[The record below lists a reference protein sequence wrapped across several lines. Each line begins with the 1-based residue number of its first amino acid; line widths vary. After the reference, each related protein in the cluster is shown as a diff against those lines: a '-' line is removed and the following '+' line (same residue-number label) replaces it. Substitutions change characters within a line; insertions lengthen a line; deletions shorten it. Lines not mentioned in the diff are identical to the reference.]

1 MQENEGDDT
10 LVPFEPQESDEE
22 GDAANDGEDADASRL
37 KAKDLAKPGQ
47 DQRKSGELDAR
58 DVDAYWLQ
66 RHVRKF
72 RDDADKV
79 AEEALEILADL
90 SVDQRECEDKL
101 VTLMDYNH
109 FELVKLMLQN
119 RFKIAYATKI
129 KRADSAAELEALKQL
144 MRADLRLQPILDE
157 LDGKAPSSVS
167 ANEVAAFAQDD
178 DAMDVDDGQVEARLP
193 YAVENRASRNID
205 LESLAFQQETQF
217 SAANKKVKLPS
228 GSQRVERK
236 GYDEIAIPAVVHD
249 QSGDVLVP
257 ISSLPEWAQPGFAGM
272 KSLNRVQSK
281 LYKCAFQSNNNF
293 LLCAPTGA
301 GKTNVAMMAIMH
313 EIGKHIDPKTG
324 QVDLNAFKIVY
335 VAPMKSLVQEMV
347 LNFSERLKHYHISV
361 RELSGDVNLTKKQI
375 SETQLLV
382 TTPEKWD
389 IITRKSGDARSYT
402 QLVKLVCIDEIHL
415 LHDDRGPV
423 LENLVARTIR
433 QIESSQEMVRIIG
446 LSATLPNFKDV
457 ATFLRVKEEHVFAFP
472 NSYRP
477 VPLEQ
482 TYIGISVKKPFKRF
496 QLMNQ
501 ICYEKVMAQMP
512 EQVLV
517 FVHSRK
523 ETAKTAR
530 TLRDMAMEASEITK
544 IMPQSEGVQEILRSQ
559 ADMSYNA
566 DLKELLPYGI
576 GIHHAGMKREDRQ
589 AVEDL
594 FFGGHLRMIVSTATL
609 AWGVNL
615 PAHAVII
622 KGTQIYNPEKGRWC
636 ELSHLDVMQ
645 MLGRAG
651 RPQFDSKGYGCV
663 ITTAQELQ
671 FYLALMNQ
679 QLPIES
685 QFIKRLADSLN
696 AEIVLGTIQNVK
708 DAVNWLGYT
717 YLYVCMLR
725 NPALYGVSSSEA
737 ESDRVLEQRRYDLIH
752 SAATVLSKHNLI
764 KYDRKGG
771 HFQVTDLGKIAS
783 HYYVSF
789 KSMSV
794 YNEHLKPTSTDI
806 DLIRVF
812 TLSAEF
818 SQISVRTDERL
829 ELEKLLERVPIP
841 VKESI
846 EEPTAKINVL
856 FQAYISKLK
865 LEGFSLVSDMVYVTQ
880 SAGRIM
886 RALFEISL
894 RRGWAQLAE
903 RCLSFC
909 LMIEKRMWSTQSPLR
924 QFGRGVPDEV
934 IKKLEKK
941 DFTMERLYDLNAP
954 ELGELV
960 RYPTLGKQIFRAVH
974 QFPKLDLTA
983 SVQPVTRSLLRVELQ
998 IDSDFEWSDDYH
1010 GTAQPFWIMV
1020 QDTNT
1025 ETILHAELFVLK
1037 KQYAGET
1044 HFVSFSVPMFE
1055 PMPPMYFI
1063 KVISD
1068 RWIGSEAVL
1077 PVSFQRLILPERNPR
1092 ETELLDLQ
1100 PLPVSA
1106 LKNRAFES
1114 VYGGQGDEAGWTHFN
1129 PIQTQTFNTL
1139 FNTDQ
1144 NAVVCAPTG
1153 SGKTVCAEF
1162 AMLRELGKEAPGKIV
1177 YVAPLKSLVDERERD
1192 WKKRF
1197 GNLGL
1202 QISQLNGDA
1211 DEKKLA
1217 SSHVVLATPDRWDQL
1232 SRRGTT
1238 RVKSLLQVK
1247 LFIVD
1252 EMHLIANAEVGHVV
1266 EVVTTRMRFMSI
1278 QLKKAAKSD
1287 SEGNPI
1293 RIVALSTSLLN
1304 AKDLGDWVGASSHGL
1319 FNFHPDTRPVELKI
1333 VMQGFDA
1340 PQFSS
1345 RQAAMVRPLLYAVSH
1360 HAEKKPVIV
1369 FVPSRKISRSVA
1381 LDLIVHARAEGR
1393 AKRFL
1398 HIPEADLA
1406 PFLERI
1412 ESRALRDSL
1421 AEGVAFY
1428 HEALTEDER
1437 RVIDRLF
1444 DAGAIQ
1450 VIVATHNMAWGMPHR
1465 AHLGIIMG
1473 TQYYEG
1479 KEHKYTDYP
1488 IVDVLQMIGRI
1499 GRQGGADADGAKCVF
1514 FCHTPKK
1521 EFYKKFIYEPLPV
1534 ESQLDRF
1541 LHDHINAA
1549 VVNQVITSKQD
1560 AVDWITWTFFYRR
1573 LTQNPNFYNLAG
1585 VSPDHL
1591 SDHLSELIEDVVNDL
1606 QQSKCLAVVDGVHLD
1621 PLNLGTIA
1629 SFYYVRYTTMEL
1641 FSFSLTDK
1649 TKVRGLLEI
1658 LANSTEFED
1667 IPIRHKEAKLLEQM
1681 SKHVPVK
1688 LTKPEWNKPST
1699 KVHLLIQH
1707 HFQRREVPGDLLA
1720 DQRCVLNRSL
1730 TLLYAMVDVIASNGW
1745 LSPAIAALELC
1756 QLLVQAVFEQ
1766 AGAELMQLPYFD
1778 EERVA
1783 LLRQLAPDV
1792 SNIFDFMDMP
1802 AGTRTKVLSGLSKQQ
1817 QVSISKVCERYP
1829 DMELAHRIVADGV
1842 PAAGDD
1848 VAIEVKLERTW
1859 EDPELPVVH
1868 APLYPTPK
1876 QESWWLLVG
1885 DPKTNALLGIKRVP
1899 HFVKSTKAK
1908 FEFQAP
1914 AAGEHNLHLFFVTDS
1929 WLGCDQDMDFPLA
1942 TVAASDSQDEDN
1954 DAMQE

>member
-1 MQENEGDDT
+1 MPVDG
-10 LVPFEPQESDEE
+10 V
-22 GDAANDGEDADASRL
+22 DGENGSARL
-37 KAKDLAKPGQ
+37 KARDLANPEAQ
-47 DQRKSGELDAR
+47 QKSSGDLDAR

-66 RHVRKF
+66 RQVRKV
-72 RDDADKV
+72 REDADKV
-79 AEEALEILADL
+79 AEEALEILANL
-90 SVDQRECEDKL
+90 KLDQRECEDQL

-119 RFKIAYATKI
+119 RFKIAYATKL
-129 KRADSAAELEALKQL
+129 KRADNAAELDALKSL
-144 MRADLRLQPILDE
+144 MRQDARLQPVLDE
-157 LDGKAPSSVS
+157 LDGKEISSVQP
-167 ANEVAAFAQDD
+167 AQAGDAVNDD
-178 DAMDVDDGQVEARLP
+178 DAMDVDDGQPQEARLP
-193 YAVENRASRNID
+193 YAVENRASRNLD
-205 LESLAFQQETQF
+205 LDTLAFQQGAHF
-217 SAANKKVKLPS
+217 MSNKKVSLPK
-228 GSQRVERK
+228 GSFRVEKK
-236 GYDEIAIPAVVHD
+236 GYEEIAIPAVVHPR
-249 QSGDVLVP
+249 SEADVLVP
-257 ISSLPEWAQPGFAGM
+257 IVDMPEWAQAGFSGM

-281 LYKCAFQSNNNF
+281 LYSCAFQSNENF

-301 GKTNVAMMAIMH
+301 GKTNVAMLAIMH
-313 EIGKHIDPKTG
+313 EIGKHVDPQTG
-324 QVDLNAFKIVY
+324 EVDREAFKIVY

-347 LNFSERLKHYHISV
+347 LNFSERLKHYKIQV
-361 RELSGDVNLTKKQI
+361 RELSGDVNLTKRQI
-375 SETQLLV
+375 SETQVLV

-389 IITRKSGDARSYT
+389 IITRKSGDAKSYT

-446 LSATLPNFKDV
+446 LSATLPNYEDV
-457 ATFLRVKEEHVFAFP
+457 ATFLRVKEQNVFAFP

-530 TLRDMAMEASEITK
+530 TLRDMALEAGDITK
-544 IMPQSEGVQEILRSQ
+544 IMPQSEGVQEILRTQ
-559 ADMSYNA
+559 AEVAYNA
-566 DLKELLPYGI
+566 DLKEMLPYGI

-589 AVEDL
+589 TVEDL

-615 PAHAVII
+615 PAHAVVI

-636 ELSHLDVMQ
+636 ELSPLDVMQ

-651 RPQFDSKGYGCV
+651 RPQFDDRGYGCV

-671 FYLALMNQ
+671 FYLSLMNQ

-685 QFIKRLADSLN
+685 QFIKKLPDSLN

-725 NPALYGVSSSEA
+725 NPSLYGISASEA
-737 ESDRVLEQRRYDLIH
+737 ENDRVLEQRRYDLIH

-783 HYYVSF
+783 HYYVSY
-789 KSMSV
+789 KSMSA

-818 SQISVRTDERL
+818 SQIAVRTDERL

-846 EEPTAKINVL
+846 EEPSAKINVL
-856 FQAYISKLK
+856 LQAYISKLK

-886 RALFEISL
+886 RALFEIAL

-909 LMIEKRMWSTQSPLR
+909 MMIEKRMWSTQSPLR
-924 QFGRGVPDEV
+924 QFGRAVPEEV

-941 DFTMERLYDLNAP
+941 DFTMERLYDLNAQ

-998 IDSDFEWSDDYH
+998 IDSDFEWNDDFH
-1010 GTAQPFWIMV
+1010 GTAQPFWILV
-1020 QDTNT
+1020 QDTNA
-1025 ETILHAELFVLK
+1025 ETILHSELFVLK
-1037 KQYAGET
+1037 KQYANET
-1044 HFVSFSVPMFE
+1044 HFVSFSVPMFD

-1068 RWIGSEAVL
+1068 RWIGSEATL
-1077 PVSFQRLILPERNPR
+1077 PVSFHRLILPAPNPR

-1100 PLPVSA
+1100 PLPVAA
-1106 LKNRAFES
+1106 LKNRSFES
-1114 VYGGQGDEAGWTHFN
+1114 IYAGQGEEPAWSHFN

-1139 FNTDQ
+1139 YNTDQ
-1144 NAVVCAPTG
+1144 NTLICAPTG
-1153 SGKTVCAEF
+1153 TGKTVCAEF
-1162 AMLRELGKEAPGKIV
+1162 AMFRELSKESAGKIV
-1177 YVAPLKSLVDERERD
+1177 YVAPFKSLLDERERD
-1192 WKKRF
+1192 WKKRI
-1197 GNLGL
+1197 GSKLGL
-1202 QISQLNGDA
+1202 QIVQLNGDA

-1217 SSHVVLATPDRWDQL
+1217 AAHVILATPERWDQL

-1252 EMHLIANAEVGHVV
+1252 EMHLIANADVGHIL
-1266 EVVTTRMRFMSI
+1266 EVCTTRMRFMSM
-1278 QLKKAAKSD
+1278 QLKKASKNEES
-1287 SEGNPI
+1287 SNPI

-1304 AKDLGDWVGASSHGL
+1304 AKDLGDWIGATSHSL

-1345 RQAAMVRPLLYAVSH
+1345 RQAAMVRPLLYAVQH
-1360 HAEKKPVIV
+1360 HAEEKPVVV
-1369 FVPSRKISRSVA
+1369 FVPSRKLARSVA
-1381 LDLIVHARAEGR
+1381 LDLIVQARAEGR
-1393 AKRFL
+1393 KKRFL
-1398 HIPEADLA
+1398 HIPEEDLA

-1421 AEGVAFY
+1421 AEGVAYY
-1428 HEALTEDER
+1428 HEAMSDDER
-1437 RVIDRLF
+1437 RIVDRLF

-1450 VIVATHNMAWGMPHR
+1450 ILVATHNMVWGMPHR

-1479 KEHKYTDYP
+1479 KEHRYADYP
-1488 IVDVLQMIGRI
+1488 IADLLQMIGRI
-1499 GRQGGADADGAKCVF
+1499 GRQSLDAEGAKCVI

-1541 LHDHINAA
+1541 LHDHVNAA
-1549 VVNQVITSKQD
+1549 VVNQVITTKQD

-1573 LTQNPNFYNLAG
+1573 LTQNPNYYNLAG
-1585 VSPDHL
+1585 TTPDHL

-1606 QQSKCLAVVDGVHLD
+1606 QQSKCIAVVDGMHLD

-1629 SFYYVRYTTMEL
+1629 SFYYLRYTTMEL

-1649 TKVRGLLEI
+1649 TKVRGLIDI
-1658 LANSTEFED
+1658 LSNATEFEE
-1667 IPIRHKEAKLLEQM
+1667 IPIRHKEPKLLEQM
-1681 SKHVPVK
+1681 SRHCPIKIA
-1688 LTKPEWNKPST
+1688 KPEYNKPST
-1699 KVHLLIQH
+1699 KAHILIQY
-1707 HFQRREVPGDLLA
+1707 HFQRRPVPGDLLS
-1720 DQRCVLNRSL
+1720 DQKAVLLRAP

-1756 QLLVQAVFEQ
+1756 QMLVQAVFEQ
-1766 AGAELMQLPYFD
+1766 SSGDLRQLPYFD
-1778 EERVA
+1778 DERIKH
-1783 LLRQLAPDV
+1783 LKSLAPNV
-1792 SNIFDFMDMP
+1792 STIFDFMDMDGS
-1802 AGTRTKVLSGLSKQQ
+1802 ARSKLLTGLTKAQQ
-1817 QVSISKVCERYP
+1817 IAISKVCDRYP
-1829 DMELAHRIVADGV
+1829 DMELGHRLLISEA

-1848 VAIEVKLERTW
+1848 VAVEVKLERSW
-1859 EDPELPVVH
+1859 EEDDLPAVH
-1868 APLYPTPK
+1868 APHYPSTK

-1885 DPKTNALLGIKRVP
+1885 DPKNNSLLGIKRVP
-1899 HFVKSTKAK
+1899 HFIKSTKTK

-1914 AAGEHNLHLFFVTDS
+1914 PAGEHALHLYFVTDS
-1929 WLGCDQDMDFPLA
+1929 WLGCDQDVDFELT
-1942 TVAASDSQDEDN
+1942 TVEPAESQDGDD
-1954 DAMQE
+1954 DAMQD